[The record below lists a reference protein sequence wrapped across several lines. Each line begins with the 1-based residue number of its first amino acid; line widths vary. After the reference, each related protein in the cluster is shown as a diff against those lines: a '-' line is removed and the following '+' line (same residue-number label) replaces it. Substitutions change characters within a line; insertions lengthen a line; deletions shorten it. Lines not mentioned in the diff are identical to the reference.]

1 MARPEYS
8 GPRLHEDAA
17 LFREAV
23 SFTAAQTGFASR
35 LVEKDYF
42 CSVMI
47 AWLAEADAGIAFKGG
62 TCIAKVHADFYRLSE
77 DLDWAIPTPFDAT
90 RSQRSAL
97 AAAVKKALAQPP
109 EGLQGLSIRD
119 KLKGANRSMQYLGG
133 TAYRSLM
140 SGQEEP
146 IKIEIG
152 LREPLL
158 SPATGGWARTLLL
171 DPISGGEAIPA
182 IEVPCLSLQ
191 ETYAE
196 KLRAALSRR
205 EPAARDLFDVDHAIR
220 AGHIRED
227 DPELLEMTGRKLA
240 VPDNPPPDVSEPRL
254 EALRRNAEA
263 QLKPVLRAVDFEG
276 FDVEDAFKKL
286 RRIAQLLADR
296 S

>member
-1 MARPEYS
+1 MAKPEYS
-8 GPRLHEDAA
+8 GPRLHEDAP

-23 SFTAAQTGFASR
+23 SFTAAQTGFAPR

-42 CSVMI
+42 CSAVI
-47 AWLAEADAGIAFKGG
+47 AWLAQAGARIVFKGG
-62 TCIAKVHADFYRLSE
+62 TCLAKVHADFYRLSE
-77 DLDWAIPTPFDAT
+77 DLDWAIPTPLDAT

-97 AAAVKKALAQPP
+97 AAAAKKALAQAP
-109 EGLQGLSIRD
+109 EGLGGLSVRER
-119 KLKGANRSMQYLGG
+119 LKGANKSTQYLGS

-146 IKIEIG
+146 LKIEIG

-158 SPATGGWARTLLL
+158 SPVVTGQARTLLL
-171 DPISGGEAIPA
+171 DPISGGEA
-182 IEVPCLSLQ
+182 VPPIQVSCISLQ
-191 ETYAE
+191 EAYAE
-196 KLRAALSRR
+196 KLRAALTRR

-220 AGHIRED
+220 AGRIRED

-240 VPDNPPPDVSEPRL
+240 VPDNPPPDVSDARL

-263 QLKPVLRAVDFEG
+263 QLKPVLRPPDFESFNVENA
-276 FDVEDAFKKL
+276 FDTL
-286 RRIAQLLADR
+286 RRIAKLLADR